1 MPQRILSRIRQA
13 IRNAA
18 YDMTAH
24 VVEEMAEDR
33 FDFIDV
39 EKAILNGKLI
49 RTERNDPRGARYTI
63 HGIGSDG
70 VTPVGTVGRFT
81 GTGRYL
87 LITVYEVT
95 EPII

>member
-13 IRNAA
+13 IRNGE

-24 VVEEMAEDR
+24 AVEEMAEDR
-33 FDFIDV
+33 LDFVDV
-39 EKAILNGKLI
+39 ETAILNGKLI
-49 RTERNDPRGARYTI
+49 KTKRNDPRGARYTI
-63 HGIGSDG
+63 HGIGSNG